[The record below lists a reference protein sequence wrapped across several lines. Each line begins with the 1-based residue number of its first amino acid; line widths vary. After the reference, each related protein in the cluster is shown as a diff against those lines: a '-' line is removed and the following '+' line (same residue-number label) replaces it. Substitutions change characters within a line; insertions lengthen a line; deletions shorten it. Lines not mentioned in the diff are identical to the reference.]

1 MAWLY
6 FCSFH
11 FVAVLLV
18 LNVIN
23 SVVAELYAAEAE
35 GAGLVSEV
43 PVFDD
48 EGRQRHVVEV
58 WREASANRWRH
69 QLSQQQE
76 QQQHAEGEGGHGPT
90 LVRDATPDAPA
101 GLRQLLH
108 RTGSSSMLLQMAAD
122 DGRAAAA
129 AAAAPAEFAPAEQGE
144 AAASGVRRRRAS
156 PARMRTP
163 PAMRATA
170 AGPQTRRRAATNVR
184 HGR

>member
-101 GLRQLLH
+101 RSLLYGI
-108 RTGSSSMLLQMAAD
+108 RPQRWVAPSRLQGGANL
-122 DGRAAAA
+122 
-129 AAAAPAEFAPAEQGE
+129 
-144 AAASGVRRRRAS
+144 VRL
-156 PARMRTP
+156 
-163 PAMRATA
+163 
-170 AGPQTRRRAATNVR
+170 
-184 HGR
+184 